1 MMLVSRL
8 IEGQFPNYQQVI
20 PKTNDKKVTVS
31 RKDFGGGLRRVSL
44 MANEKSRMVKLKFS
58 EGLLSLISDTSE
70 VGEANE
76 EIEIDYK
83 GDEISIGFNSRYL
96 LDFLSVV
103 EDENLQIDFP
113 QYNLKNNYLRP

>member
-1 MMLVSRL
+1 
-8 IEGQFPNYQQVI
+8 
-20 PKTNDKKVTVS
+20 
-31 RKDFGGGLRRVSL
+31 

-83 GDEISIGFNSRYL
+83 GEEISIGFNSRYL
-96 LDFLSVV
+96 LDFLSALDAEKVKMELKDGETQGLFGPAG
-103 EDENLQIDFP
+103 EDEYSY
-113 QYNLKNNYLRP
+113 QYVVMPMQL